1 MTTTRRYKQNKTNP
15 EKKGNKKNTTEENNN
30 KTTDICS
37 FVYWFFKSIFRPL
50 LLPSESTWMPWEI
63 IKYNTHICTWTH
75 ILAYLYYEKSGTIA
89 VCVQV
94 LLFFPVLSSF
104 LSTTNFVK
112 LVNILSCFF
121 FFFYFR
127 FHKTTSTSFHPF
139 FLFNERYTVYIH
151 ILYIV
156 GLLPKL
162 AKSIFDRFCY
172 RNVGLNFSPYK

>member
-63 IKYNTHICTWTH
+63 IKYNTHTYALEHTYLHTYITKSRAPLLCVGTFIFPSSFFISKHNQLCKVGKH
-75 ILAYLYYEKSGTIA
+75 I
-89 VCVQV
+89 VMFRF
-94 LLFFPVLSSF
+94 LLLLPFPQNHKHKLSS
-104 LSTTNFVK
+104 
-112 LVNILSCFF
+112 
-121 FFFYFR
+121 
-127 FHKTTSTSFHPF
+127 F

-172 RNVGLNFSPYK
+172 RNVGFNFSPYK